1 MGGESWKVVTSAGR
15 GLRRTGIPVL
25 ACVLWM
31 TVLPDVVTAQ
41 ETGEEERTVTESQE
55 RATHEVKRGDT
66 LWDLAGV
73 YLANPFLWPRIF
85 ELNTA
90 VVEDPHW
97 IYPGELLALPG
108 AHLGAA
114 PADGAAVETLEA
126 WEAAREQ
133 GALPTDADGERGRV
147 SWFGGTS
154 VFDTNPEFGALVGS
168 LDIETY
174 GEPLLVSES
183 DFYRA
188 PLLIEGDPPVYQGRT
203 VRKLE
208 GNPLDLRLPAG
219 IRQFDLVIIELDN
232 LDVVEGDRLRA
243 IRWEQAGPD
252 RRVAH
257 SIAMLEVL
265 EADGRTAR
273 ARVTGLFADYEVG
286 DVVILAEGFDVPP
299 TLGQAVEENGMQGQL
314 LGSERDRAILGE
326 GDMVF
331 LDAGDEDGVRIGD
344 EFLLFDQRDDAA
356 TRAADRM
363 ATMRIV
369 RTTATTATGR
379 IVDLRDTSPQPLS
392 PARRVL
398 RAVGN

>member
-1 MGGESWKVVTSAGR
+1 MGGESWKSVTSAGR
-15 GLRRTGIPVL
+15 RVRRTGIPVL
-25 ACVLWM
+25 ACILSLA
-31 TVLPDVVTAQ
+31 VLPDVSTAQ
-41 ETGEEERTVTESQE
+41 EAGEEKGALESQE
-55 RATHEVKRGDT
+55 KATHEVKRGDT

-73 YLANPFLWPRIF
+73 YLANPFLWPQIF
-85 ELNTA
+85 EINTA

-108 AHLGAA
+108 NLVAQ
-114 PADGAAVETLEA
+114 ADGAAVETLET
-126 WEAAREQ
+126 WDAAQDQ
-133 GALPTDADGERGRV
+133 GALPTDGDQGRGRV

-174 GEPLLVSES
+174 GEPTLVSES

-188 PLLIEGDPPVYQGRT
+188 PLLIEGDPTVYQGRT

-243 IRWEQAGPD
+243 IRWEDAGPG

-257 SIAMLEVL
+257 SIAMLDVL
-265 EADGRTAR
+265 EADGQTAR

-286 DVVILAEGFDVPP
+286 DVVILAEGFDVPS
-299 TLGQAVEENGMQGQL
+299 TLGQAAEENGMQARL

-344 EFLLFDQRDDAA
+344 EFLLFDQRDDAS
-356 TRAADRM
+356 TRSSDRM
-363 ATMRIV
+363 ATMRVV

-379 IVDLRDTSPQPLS
+379 IVDLRDTSPQPMS